1 MGQDKKQ
8 LTKLLAF
15 VKEVYDNPDNK
26 EFAAGIQT
34 LIGSRVPKS
43 TVDSEKIE
51 EIYEYCMEKNARV
64 QAEGLYDEFPF
75 ESIKDSLIEDY
86 VIMERFRRKGDFLN
100 FSAHLY
106 LQIENI
112 CNAICSDKRFQEVY
126 SRLIVADIPAY
137 VIYNG
142 GVQNRYSDNKNT
154 TINKLIF
161 GDYEVNEKG
170 EDKKGIALPKLG
182 MHDKVKCSL
191 YFAAFGACMLQS
203 NRGEWNYN
211 TNLIYDI
218 YLIRCHADHR
228 GGAITANQEK
238 RLSVILPHQNRYY
251 ALFFS
256 ELTYFVNKITDGKE
270 YTDALVKYAQS
281 LVEFEEEYIVSS
293 VLPSALY
300 IKKEGNQP
308 DLVPANAYSKSGIF
322 EKGMAVIA
330 TRKGGIIT
338 KVKPKQ

>member
-15 VKEVYDNPDNK
+15 VKELYDHPDNK
-26 EFAAGIQT
+26 EFADGIRSI
-34 LIGSRVPKS
+34 IGSGDS
-43 TVDSEKIE
+43 GNTVDSEKMN
-51 EIYEYCMEKNARV
+51 EIYEYCLEKNAKV

-75 ESIKDSLIEDY
+75 EPIKASLIEDY

-100 FSAHLY
+100 FSAHLF
-106 LQIENI
+106 LQIESI
-112 CNAICSDKRFQEVY
+112 CNAICSDGRFQQVY
-126 SRLIVADIPAY
+126 SSLIAANIPAY
-137 VIYNG
+137 VSYNG
-142 GVQNRYSDNKNT
+142 GVQNRYLDKNNT

-161 GDYEVNEKG
+161 GDYEVNDNG
-170 EDKKGIALPKLG
+170 VDKKGIALSKLG
-182 MHDKVKCSL
+182 MYDKVKCSL

-218 YLIRCHADHR
+218 YLIRCQADHR

-281 LVEFEEEYIVSS
+281 LVEFDEEYIVTS

-308 DLVPANAYSKSGIF
+308 DLVPANAYRKSITF
-322 EKGMAVIA
+322 EKGMVVIV

-338 KVKPKQ
+338 EVKPRQ

>member
-15 VKEVYDNPDNK
+15 VKELYDHPDNK
-26 EFAAGIQT
+26 EFADGIRSI
-34 LIGSRVPKS
+34 IGSGDS
-43 TVDSEKIE
+43 GNTVDSEKMN
-51 EIYEYCMEKNARV
+51 EIYEYCLEKNAKA

-75 ESIKDSLIEDY
+75 ESIKASLIEDY

-100 FSAHLY
+100 FSAHLF

-112 CNAICSDKRFQEVY
+112 CNAICSDGRFQQVY
-126 SRLIVADIPAY
+126 SSLIADNIPAY
-137 VIYNG
+137 VSYNG
-142 GVQNRYSDNKNT
+142 GVQNRYPDKNNT

-161 GDYEVNEKG
+161 GDYEVNDNG
-170 EDKKGIALPKLG
+170 VDKKGIALSKLG
-182 MHDKVKCSL
+182 MYDKVKCSL

-218 YLIRCHADHR
+218 YLIRCQADHR

-238 RLSVILPHQNRYY
+238 RLSLILPHQNRYY

-256 ELTYFVNKITDGKE
+256 ELTYFVNKITDGQE

-293 VLPSALY
+293 VLPSGLY

-308 DLVPANAYSKSGIF
+308 DLVPANAYSKYGIF

>member
-8 LTKLLAF
+8 LTKLLKF
-15 VKEVYDNPDNK
+15 VKELYNNPDNK
-26 EFAAGIQT
+26 EFVAGIQSM
-34 LIGSRVPKS
+34 IGSGESNS

-51 EIYEYCMEKNARV
+51 EIYEYCLEKNAKD

-100 FSAHLY
+100 FSAHLF

-112 CNAICSDKRFQEVY
+112 CNAICSDVRFQEVY
-126 SRLIVADIPAY
+126 TSLIAADIPAY
-137 VIYNG
+137 VSYNG
-142 GVQNRYSDNKNT
+142 DVQNRYSDNKNT

-161 GDYEVNEKG
+161 GDFEVNEKG
-170 EDKKGIALPKLG
+170 IDKKNIALSKLG
-182 MHDKVKCSL
+182 MFDKVKCSL
-191 YFAAFGACMLQS
+191 YFAAFGASMKSS
-203 NRGEWNYN
+203 NLGEWIYN

-218 YLIRCHADHR
+218 YLIRCQADHR
-228 GGAITANQEK
+228 GGAITENQEK
-238 RLSVILPHQNRYY
+238 RLSLILPHQNRFY

-256 ELTYFVNKITDGKE
+256 ELTYFVNKISDGKVF
-270 YTDALVKYAQS
+270 TDAMVKYAQS
-281 LVEFEEEYIVSS
+281 LVEVEEEYTVSS

-308 DLVPANAYSKSGIF
+308 ELVPANAYSRSITF
-322 EKGMAVIA
+322 EKGMIVIA
-330 TRKGGIIT
+330 TRKGSIIT
-338 KVKPKQ
+338 KVKPRI

>member
-1 MGQDKKQ
+1 M
-8 LTKLLAF
+8 
-15 VKEVYDNPDNK
+15 
-26 EFAAGIQT
+26 
-34 LIGSRVPKS
+34 
-43 TVDSEKIE
+43 
-51 EIYEYCMEKNARV
+51 
-64 QAEGLYDEFPF
+64 
-75 ESIKDSLIEDY
+75 
-86 VIMERFRRKGDFLN
+86 
-100 FSAHLY
+100 
-106 LQIENI
+106 QIENI

-281 LVEFEEEYIVSS
+281 LVEFDEEYIVSS

>member
-15 VKEVYDNPDNK
+15 VKEGYDNPDNK
-26 EFAAGIQT
+26 EFAAGIRS
-34 LIGSRVPKS
+34 LLGSGDSKS
-43 TVDSEKIE
+43 TVDSEKID
-51 EIYEYCMEKNARV
+51 EIYEFCLEKNAKD

-100 FSAHLY
+100 FSAHLF

-126 SRLIVADIPAY
+126 SSLIVADIPAY
-137 VIYNG
+137 VGYNG
-142 GVQNRYSDNKNT
+142 DVRNRYSDNKKT

-170 EDKKGIALPKLG
+170 EAKKGIALPKLG
-182 MHDKVKCSL
+182 MYDKVKCSL
-191 YFAAFGACMLQS
+191 YFAAFGACMQQS
-203 NRGEWNYN
+203 NLGEWIYN
-211 TNLIYDI
+211 TNLIYNI
-218 YLIRCHADHR
+218 YLIRCQADHR

-238 RLSVILPHQNRYY
+238 RLSEIMPHQNRYY

-256 ELTYFVNKITDGKE
+256 ELTYFVNKITDGKD

-308 DLVPANAYSKSGIF
+308 ELVPANAYSKSIIF
-322 EKGMAVIA
+322 EKEMAVIA

-338 KVKPKQ
+338 KVRPK

>member
-1 MGQDKKQ
+1 M
-8 LTKLLAF
+8 TKLLAF

-182 MHDKVKCSL
+182 MHDKVKCYL

-281 LVEFEEEYIVSS
+281 LVEFDEEYIVSS

>member
-1 MGQDKKQ
+1 M
-8 LTKLLAF
+8 TKLLAF

-281 LVEFEEEYIVSS
+281 LVEFDEEYIVSS